1 MIGFRPE
8 LIAFDLD
15 GTLVDSAPDLAWA
28 VDAMLESL
36 GRAPVGLERARGWIG
51 NGTDMLI
58 KRAMTGEMWP
68 ESEPEEFQEGM
79 RLFLEFHEAHLCERG
94 GLFPG
99 VLAGLQ
105 GLKAAGYAT
114 AVITNKLARFTEPL
128 LERLGIAG
136 YLDFIGSGDQF
147 ERIKPDPLPLLKT
160 AERFGARPER
170 CLMVGDSGNDVRA
183 ARAAGYAILCVPYG
197 YRGEVATP
205 EQLGAD
211 GILDS
216 IGELPALLK
225 QPT

>member
-28 VDAMLESL
+28 LDAMLARL
-36 GRAPVGLERARGWIG
+36 GRPPVGLERARGWIG
-51 NGTDMLI
+51 NGVDMLI
-58 KRAMTGEMWP
+58 KRAMTGQMWP
-68 ESEPEEFQEGM
+68 ESEPEDFQEGM

-94 GLFPG
+94 SLYPG
-99 VLAGLQ
+99 VLEGLRD
-105 GLKAAGYAT
+105 LKAEGYAT

-128 LERLGIAG
+128 LEQLGLTG
-136 YLDFIGSGDQF
+136 YLDFIGSGDRF
-147 ERIKPDPLPLLKT
+147 ERIKPDPLPLLET

-170 CLMVGDSGNDVRA
+170 CLMVGDSANDVRA
-183 ARAAGYAILCVPYG
+183 ARAAGYAILCVSYG

-205 EQLGAD
+205 EALGAD

-216 IGELPALLK
+216 IGELPAILK
-225 QPT
+225 RPT

>member
-15 GTLVDSAPDLAWA
+15 GTLVDSAPDLARA

-36 GRAPVGLERARGWIG
+36 GHAPAGLERARGWIG
-51 NGTDMLI
+51 NGADMLI
-58 KRAMTGEMWP
+58 KRAMTGQMWP
-68 ESEPEEFQEGM
+68 ESEPEDFPEAM

-94 GLFPG
+94 SLFPG
-99 VLAGLQ
+99 VLEGLRD
-105 GLKAAGYAT
+105 LKAEGYTT
-114 AVITNKLARFTEPL
+114 AVITNKLSRFTGPL
-128 LERLGIAG
+128 LEQLDLTG

-160 AERFGARPER
+160 AELFGAAPER
-170 CLMVGDSGNDVRA
+170 CLMVGDSHNDVQA

-197 YRGEVATP
+197 YRGAGATP

-225 QPT
+225 RLT

>member
-8 LIAFDLD
+8 LVAFDLD

-51 NGTDMLI
+51 NGADMLI

-68 ESEPEEFQEGM
+68 ESEPEDFREGM

-99 VLAGLQ
+99 VLEGLRD
-105 GLKAAGYAT
+105 LKAADYAT
-114 AVITNKLARFTEPL
+114 AVITNKLARFAEPL
-128 LERLGIAG
+128 LERLGVTE
-136 YLDFIGSGDQF
+136 YLDFIGSGDLF

-160 AERFGARPER
+160 AERFGVRPER
-170 CLMVGDSGNDVRA
+170 CLMVGDSSNDVRA

-211 GILDS
+211 GILNS
-216 IGELPALLK
+216 IGELPALLNRA
-225 QPT
+225 T

>member
-28 VDAMLESL
+28 LDAMLARL
-36 GRAPVGLERARGWIG
+36 GRPPVGLERARGWIG
-51 NGTDMLI
+51 NGVDMLI
-58 KRAMTGEMWP
+58 KRAMTGQMWP
-68 ESEPEEFQEGM
+68 ESEPEDFQEGM

-94 GLFPG
+94 SLYPG
-99 VLAGLQ
+99 VLEGLRD
-105 GLKAAGYAT
+105 LKAEGYAT

-128 LERLGIAG
+128 LDQLGLTG
-136 YLDFIGSGDQF
+136 YLDFIGSGDRF

-170 CLMVGDSGNDVRA
+170 CLMVGDSANDVRA
-183 ARAAGYAILCVPYG
+183 ARAAGYAILCVSYG

-205 EQLGAD
+205 EALGAD

-216 IGELPALLK
+216 IGELPAILK
-225 QPT
+225 RPT